1 MQCSS
6 QQRSNIITTF
16 TWLVSSTHSS
26 GKVLNRLELGIFAL
40 DNKHHSLLAFEI
52 KRNTKI
58 MSRASYLRE
67 QHNTNKL
74 ASFID
79 DVVSIKTVTMKLIIV
94 CLKIISFVA
103 IKKG

>member
-1 MQCSS
+1 
-6 QQRSNIITTF
+6 
-16 TWLVSSTHSS
+16 
-26 GKVLNRLELGIFAL
+26 
-40 DNKHHSLLAFEI
+40 
-52 KRNTKI
+52 

-74 ASFID
+74 ASFIN